1 VTSLSP
7 QQTGS
12 ERHASDAVAVMIV
25 EDEALIAFSLEDI
38 LAEEGY
44 RVVGPFSS
52 CADALVCLAIE
63 RPDLAIV
70 DATLRD
76 GSCIELARELR
87 RRDVPFMI
95 YSGTDPLEKR
105 APELDGIM
113 WVEKPATL
121 ESVLRAMRRLEA
133 PRR

>member
-1 VTSLSP
+1 
-7 QQTGS
+7 
-12 ERHASDAVAVMIV
+12 MIV

-38 LAEEGY
+38 FEEEGY

-52 CADALVCLAIE
+52 CADALAWMAAE

-70 DATLRD
+70 DVILRD
-76 GSCIELARELR
+76 GSCAEVARELR

-95 YSGTDPLEKR
+95 YSGTDACEERPR
-105 APELDGIM
+105 ELDGIM

-121 ESVLRAMRRLEA
+121 ESVLRAARRLTA
-133 PRR
+133 LRP